1 MAEYNDNDFGTVDD
15 VVKANEC
22 IGCLAC
28 VELCPQGKLQT
39 NDDILPYPT
48 PIVSQNCDGCG
59 ICLLECP
66 AKFE

>member
-1 MAEYNDNDFGTVDD
+1 MAEYNDNDFETVDD
-15 VVKANEC
+15 VVKAYEC

-28 VELCPQGKLQT
+28 VELCPQGKLQI

-48 PIVSQNCDGCG
+48 PVVSQNCDGCG

-66 AKFE
+66 AKFK

>member
-1 MAEYNDNDFGTVDD
+1 MAEYNDNDFETVDD

-28 VELCPQGKLQT
+28 VELCSQGKLQI

-48 PIVSQNCDGCG
+48 PVVSQNCDGCG

-66 AKFE
+66 AKFK